1 MVQPANY
8 TLNVPDP
15 TQSMVTG
22 VQSGLQLVGAVQQHE
37 AQQAALQKAQLAAQR
52 QAAMQAEL
60 GQISE
65 SPSAAAISKF
75 AVKYPEFSEQAK
87 RTHDMLSADEK
98 KERIGQAWK
107 FYSAASSETPE
118 VAAELALEQATAYRN
133 RGMEAEAKELEDLA
147 RLAKLDPKT
156 AQISAASYL
165 AATDP
170 DKFGETASKLEA
182 DRRARA
188 LEGAD
193 LTEKQAKAHSAAVA
207 AKFAES
213 EAAVDLQKKGW
224 DIFKIQE
231 DAKIAKENT
240 KIAALN
246 AATAKE
252 SNEIKREDL
261 KAQLAEATRKRD
273 IELREKAAKLESE
286 RGSMDNMLNT
296 IEQVLKTPAGVL
308 DDITGPIDTW
318 LPTLG
323 DAEKAAEKKV
333 ELLSAQAFLAQL
345 PNMSGFGSLSD
356 AEKKAIESSLQSFSL
371 EQDTEDLLKNVRE
384 AKRLLVKMRSNL
396 ATKYGVPD
404 SAPDVPE
411 AAIPTDAEAE
421 TIMKS
426 LGL

>member
-1 MVQPANY
+1 M
-8 TLNVPDP
+8 L
-15 TQSMVTG
+15 SG

-52 QAAMQAEL
+52 QAAMQEEL
-60 GQISE
+60 GRIAE

-75 AVKYPEFSEQAK
+75 SVKYPEFSEQAK
-87 RTHDMLSADEK
+87 RTHDMLSTDEK
-98 KERIGQAWK
+98 NERISQAWK
-107 FYSAASSETPE
+107 FYAAASSETPE
-118 VAAELALEQATAYRN
+118 IAADLALEQATAYRN
-133 RGMEAEAKELEDLA
+133 RGMEKEAKELEDLA
-147 RLAKLDPKT
+147 RLTKLDPKT
-156 AQISAASYL
+156 AQISAAGYL

-213 EAAVDLQKKGW
+213 EAALDLSKKGW

-273 IELREKAAKLESE
+273 IELREKTAKLESE

-411 AAIPTDAEAE
+411 APLATEAEADE
-421 TIMKS
+421 IMKRY
-426 LGL
+426 GL

>member
-15 TQSMVTG
+15 TQSMATG
-22 VQSGLQLVGAVQQHE
+22 VQSGLQLVGAVQQYG
-37 AQQAALQKAQLAAQR
+37 AQQVALQKAQLAAQR

-60 GQISE
+60 GRISE

-75 AVKYPEFSEQAK
+75 SVNYPEFSEQIK

-98 KERIGQAWK
+98 NERISQAWK
-107 FYSAASSETPE
+107 FYAAASSEAPE
-118 VAAELALEQATAYRN
+118 IAADLALEQATAYRN
-133 RGMEAEAKELEDLA
+133 RGMEREAKELEDLA
-147 RLAKLDPKT
+147 RLTKLDPKT

-170 DKFGETASKLEA
+170 DKFGEIASKLEA

-188 LEGAD
+188 LEGAE

-213 EAAVDLQKKGW
+213 EAALELQKKGW
-224 DIFKIQE
+224 DISKIQE

-261 KAQLAEATRKRD
+261 KARLAEATRKRD
-273 IELREKAAKLESE
+273 IELRERTARLESE

-308 DDITGPIDTW
+308 DDITGPIDSW

-323 DAEKAAEKKV
+323 YAEKAAEKKV

-384 AKRLLVKMRSNL
+384 TKRLLVKMRSNL

-411 AAIPTDAEAE
+411 APLATEAEADE
-421 TIMKS
+421 IMKRY
-426 LGL
+426 GL